1 MINVAP
7 APASV
12 EEVQMDTLVDR
23 AAAVHRSQSAFF
35 RSGVTRPYEFR
46 RRQLKR
52 LMESIQKNEGMVIEA
67 LYKDLRKSEFEAF
80 GTEIGIL
87 YKEIRHTLKNLRSWM
102 SPKKVPTPVLLFP
115 STSRI
120 IPDPLGVV
128 LIIGPWNYPFH
139 LAINPL
145 IGAIAGGNTAFVKP
159 SEQAPHTAEVVEK
172 ILSETFEEDYV
183 AVFQGPGHVVAP
195 ALIENLRFDHI
206 FFTGNPAAGRNIM
219 ELAARHLTPVTL
231 ELGGKSPCIID
242 RTADLEQAARKV
254 AWSKLINAGQTCV
267 APDYVLVHA
276 DVRDRFLEKLK
287 ANFTRMLGDDAGSSP
302 DYGRMVNRKRFDVV
316 SGYIRNGRVLHGG
329 GADAEDLFIEP
340 TILDGVSAEDPV
352 MKDEIFGPVLPLITY
367 RDRNEVL
374 EWIERNPYPLALYLF
389 TGDSE
394 TEDFF
399 IERVRFGGGC
409 INNAILHLANH
420 ELPFGGVGT
429 SGMGQYHG
437 KHGFDVFTRPK
448 SVVRSP
454 AWFDVPLT
462 YPPYRNN
469 LKWLRMFFKF

>member
-1 MINVAP
+1 
-7 APASV
+7 
-12 EEVQMDTLVDR
+12 
-23 AAAVHRSQSAFF
+23 
-35 RSGVTRPYEFR
+35 
-46 RRQLKR
+46 
-52 LMESIQKNEGMVIEA
+52 
-67 LYKDLRKSEFEAF
+67 
-80 GTEIGIL
+80 
-87 YKEIRHTLKNLRSWM
+87 
-102 SPKKVPTPVLLFP
+102 
-115 STSRI
+115 
-120 IPDPLGVV
+120 
-128 LIIGPWNYPFH
+128 
-139 LAINPL
+139 
-145 IGAIAGGNTAFVKP
+145 
-159 SEQAPHTAEVVEK
+159 
-172 ILSETFEEDYV
+172 
-183 AVFQGPGHVVAP
+183 
-195 ALIENLRFDHI
+195 
-206 FFTGNPAAGRNIM
+206 
-219 ELAARHLTPVTL
+219 VTL

-302 DYGRMVNRKRFDVV
+302 DYGRMINRKRFDVV

-329 GADAEDLFIEP
+329 GADADDLFIEP

-429 SGMGQYHG
+429 SGIGQYHG

-454 AWFDVPLT
+454 SWFDVPLT